1 LIASVSW
8 LRFFVTAL
16 NVVFQAVCPFHNQ
29 NHTENLKRRTIMS
42 QRNNLVRTIEIKDK
56 TGRVIGTRDV
66 VTYAGLLNLAHEEGL
81 KRIETKPLQLPN
93 DDNEHTAVFSAI
105 VETEKGTFISHGDAN
120 PENVTERIVPHVI
133 RMAETRAKARALRDA
148 VNIGVVSVE
157 ELGLE
162 GNGDP
167 QGDEGDSSGSKN
179 KSDRKAANR
188 QSGDDAPMTDAQR
201 RYIFRLLAD
210 EGIEGDEAHEHLK
223 QLLGVA
229 SLKDVTKKQ
238 ASEAIEELSG
248 KRKEAATA

>member
-1 LIASVSW
+1 
-8 LRFFVTAL
+8 
-16 NVVFQAVCPFHNQ
+16 
-29 NHTENLKRRTIMS
+29 MS

-93 DDNEHTAVFSAI
+93 DDNENTAVFTAVI
-105 VETEKGTFISHGDAN
+105 ETEKGVFTSHGDAN
-120 PENVTERIVPHVI
+120 PDNVTERIIPHII

-162 GNGDP
+162 GNGEAQSNGEASSGTKP
-167 QGDEGDSSGSKN
+167 QSAAKAANNQSGDEG
-179 KSDRKAANR
+179 
-188 QSGDDAPMTDAQR
+188 PMTEAQR
-201 RYIFRLLAD
+201 RYLFRLLAD

-223 QLLGVA
+223 KLLGVA

-238 ASEAIEELSG
+238 ASETIDELS
-248 KRKEAATA
+248 RKTEGAATS

>member
-1 LIASVSW
+1 
-8 LRFFVTAL
+8 
-16 NVVFQAVCPFHNQ
+16 
-29 NHTENLKRRTIMS
+29 MS

-93 DDNEHTAVFSAI
+93 DDNENTAVFTAVI
-105 VETEKGTFISHGDAN
+105 ETEKGTFISHGDAN
-120 PENVTERIVPHVI
+120 PENVTERIIPHII

-157 ELGLE
+157 ELGLDS
-162 GNGDP
+162 NGEAQADA
-167 QGDEGDSSGSKN
+167 GSSSNSKN
-179 KSDRKAANR
+179 KPVNKGSDNR
-188 QSGDDAPMTDAQR
+188 RGDDEAPMTDAQR

-210 EGIEGDEAHEHLK
+210 QGIEGDEAHEHLK
-223 QLLGVA
+223 KLLGVA

-238 ASEAIEELSG
+238 ASEAIDELSG
-248 KRKEAATA
+248 KAKETAAS